1 MKFEILAYVNT
12 THRTYFYFLRVILY
26 THWVEADTR
35 VGTIAVLEGV
45 DLGYRY
51 APNLPFVF
59 RHVNVKAEEGQFVS
73 IVGPSGVGKSTL
85 LRVLG
90 GFIKPDEGEVRLDG
104 KKIVRPTPK
113 VVLVHQSIVTFPWMT
128 ALENVKL
135 GLKYKKL
142 PKEEEDRIAR
152 KMLEVVGLSGF
163 EDFYS
168 KQLSGGMR
176 QRVAIARALAA
187 SPEVLLMDEP
197 FSHLDELTA
206 EGLRNEIY
214 SILFNKDSP
223 LKAVIMVSHN
233 LDEVVKLSDKIYV
246 LNGSPAS
253 VVDEI
258 EVNLPRP
265 RNPQSEEFQSVI
277 NRLYSSLTPIRKK
290 VKE

>member
-1 MKFEILAYVNT
+1 M
-12 THRTYFYFLRVILY
+12 
-26 THWVEADTR
+26 
-35 VGTIAVLEGV
+35 EGI
-45 DLGYRY
+45 DLGYKY
-51 APNLPFVF
+51 SPELPFVF
-59 RHVNVKAEEGQFVS
+59 RHVNIKAEEGQFVS

-90 GFIKPDEGEVRLDG
+90 GFVKPNEGEVRLEG
-104 KKIVRPTPK
+104 KKITKPTPK
-113 VVLVHQSIVTFPWMT
+113 IVLVHQSIVTFPWMT

-135 GLKYKKL
+135 GLKFKRL
-142 PKEEEDRIAR
+142 PRDEEDRIAR
-152 KMLEVVGLSGF
+152 KMLELVGLSGF

-187 SPEVLLMDEP
+187 DPEVLLMDEP

-223 LKAVIMVSHN
+223 LKAVVMVSHN

-246 LNGSPAS
+246 LNGSPAD

-265 RNPQSEEFQSVI
+265 RNPGSEEFNSI
-277 NRLYSSLTPIRKK
+277 IDRLYSSLTPIRKK
-290 VKE
+290 VRG